1 MIKPE
6 PPERRKNLARQ
17 RETGVK
23 YLVTLDPDGRRWT
36 VTREDQP
43 TGAFA
48 RDKSTAIGLAYREA
62 SREMAETGFNISVWS
77 VQDGKRTKEWP
88 S

>member
-1 MIKPE
+1 MD
-6 PPERRKNLARQ
+6 ERHQNPARKRT
-17 RETGVK
+17 EVVE
-23 YLVTLDPDGRRWT
+23 YLVTLDPNGRRWT
-36 VTREDQP
+36 VSREQQP

-48 RDKSTAIGLAYREA
+48 QDKSTAVGLPYREA
-62 SREMAETGFNISVWS
+62 RREMAETGSKVSFWS